1 LVGEFLGKREVGFAE
16 LRAGRKGGSEKRAGS
31 GIDKTDSG
39 FDGFDTE
46 VNQCRSGEEC
56 LECAEGENKWI

>member
-1 LVGEFLGKREVGFAE
+1 MGFAE

-56 LECAEGENKWI
+56 LECVEGENKWI